1 MLTFTPLELLLLTA
15 FISALTA
22 VSVRIWL
29 GSKFVPREQCRLRH
43 DASEDTFD
51 AVSSKLNILFRML
64 RALVV
69 HSDIPKDIQA
79 QILNTRADDKE

>member
-15 FISALTA
+15 FVSSLTA

-29 GSKFVPREQCRLRH
+29 GSKFVPRDQCRLRH
-43 DASEDTFD
+43 EASEDSLD
-51 AVSSKLNILFRML
+51 GVNAKLTILFRML

-69 HSDIPKDIQA
+69 HSDIPKDTQA